1 VFLFSHQKGNKL
13 QIGKFKFPVEASLV
27 VVVLAIFSGLGLWV
41 VKSFPDRSPVSA
53 APKLQEQTK
62 EVCEEKILNSL
73 SGSRR
78 STEETS
84 IRDSEFVWKITSY
97 GNEITADAKV
107 TSHNIFGA
115 LLASSGSCKVQLVS
129 QRIQFVSLAEN

>member
-1 VFLFSHQKGNKL
+1 VIFGSQQKGNKL
-13 QIGKFKFPVEASLV
+13 QIGKFKFPVEALLV

-53 APKLQEQTK
+53 SPKLQEQTK
-62 EVCEEKILNSL
+62 EVCEEKILDSL

-84 IRDSEFVWKITSY
+84 IGDSEFVWKIISY

-107 TSHNIFGA
+107 KSHNIFGA
-115 LLASSGSCKVQLVS
+115 LLASSWSCKAQLVS
-129 QRIQFVSLAEN
+129 QRIQFVSLTEN

>member
-1 VFLFSHQKGNKL
+1 M
-13 QIGKFKFPVEASLV
+13 QIGKFKFPVEALLV

-53 APKLQEQTK
+53 SPKLQEQTK
-62 EVCEEKILNSL
+62 EVCEEKILDSL

-78 STEETS
+78 TTEETS
-84 IRDSEFVWKITSY
+84 IGDSEFVWKITSY

-107 TSHNIFGA
+107 KSHIIFGA
-115 LLASSGSCKVQLVS
+115 LVASSWSCKAQLVS
-129 QRIQFVSLAEN
+129 QRIQFVSLTEN

>member
-1 VFLFSHQKGNKL
+1 M
-13 QIGKFKFPVEASLV
+13 QIGKFKFPVEALLV

-53 APKLQEQTK
+53 SPKLQEQTK
-62 EVCEEKILNSL
+62 EVCEEKIFDSL

-84 IRDSEFVWKITSY
+84 IGDSEFVWKITSY
-97 GNEITADAKV
+97 GNEITAYAKV
-107 TSHNIFGA
+107 DSHNIFGA
-115 LLASSGSCKVQLVS
+115 LLASSWSCKVQLVS
-129 QRIQFVSLAEN
+129 KRIQFVSLTEN